1 VEQDVIE
8 LIDLTKKYGSFTAVD
23 NLNLKIGKGEIFGLL
38 GPNGAGKSTA
48 ILMMM
53 GLTEPTSGLVK
64 IYGINSTS
72 NPIEVK
78 RKVGYLPE
86 DVGFYDDYTGL
97 ENLMLTAMLNGAA
110 REEARSKAE
119 NLLMRVGLSQVAAK
133 KAGKYSKGMK
143 QRLGL
148 ADILIKNPE
157 VIILDEPTLGIDPQG
172 VKEFLKLIVKLSK
185 EEGHTVMLS
194 SHYLHQ
200 IQEVC
205 DRVGIFVNGKLIA
218 EGDIITLS
226 QKLFSGDPITIEAE
240 ISLPEGHSSIYELKD
255 MISRINGVMT
265 INLKDTSLIVG
276 CSGDL
281 SDKIARTIVE
291 SGAGLKCLG
300 KKEFGLNDI
309 YHRYFEGD
317 ENHERRYQK

>member
-23 NLNLKIGKGEIFGLL
+23 NLNLAIGKGEIFGLL

-64 IYGINSTS
+64 ICGINSTR

-78 RKVGYLPE
+78 RKVGYMPE

-110 REEARSKAE
+110 REEAGNKAE
-119 NLLMRVGLSQVAAK
+119 NLLMRVGLNQDAAK

-185 EEGHTVMLS
+185 EEGHTVLLS
-194 SHYLHQ
+194 SHHLHQ

-205 DRVGIFVNGKLIA
+205 DRVGIFVEGKLIA

-226 QKLFSGDPITIEAE
+226 QKLFSGNPVMIEAE
-240 ISLPEGHSSIYELKD
+240 ISLTEGHSSIDELKD
-255 MISRINGVMT
+255 TISRINGVMT
-265 INLKDTSLIVG
+265 IDLKDTSLVVG

-281 SDKIARTIVE
+281 SDKIARAIVE
-291 SGAGLKCLG
+291 SGAGLKYLG
-300 KKEFGLNDI
+300 RKEFGLDDI
-309 YHRYFEGD
+309 YHCYFEGA
-317 ENHERRYQK
+317 EKL

>member
-8 LIDLTKKYGSFTAVD
+8 LIDLTKKYGSFTAVE

-64 IYGINSTS
+64 ICGINSTR

-78 RKVGYLPE
+78 QKVGYMPE

-110 REEARSKAE
+110 REEARNKAE
-119 NLLMRVGLSQVAAK
+119 NLLMRVGLNQDAAK

-185 EEGHTVMLS
+185 EEGHTVLLS
-194 SHYLHQ
+194 SHHLHQ

-205 DRVGIFVNGKLIA
+205 DRVGIFVEGKLIA

-226 QKLFSGDPITIEAE
+226 QELFSGNPVMIEAE
-240 ISLPEGHSSIYELKD
+240 ISLTEGHSSIGELKD
-255 MISRINGVMT
+255 TISRINGVMT
-265 INLKDTSLIVG
+265 IDLKDTSLVVG

-281 SDKIARTIVE
+281 SDKIARAIVE
-291 SGAGLKCLG
+291 SGAGLKYLG
-300 KKEFGLNDI
+300 RKEFGLDDI
-309 YHRYFEGD
+309 YHCYFEGA
-317 ENHERRYQK
+317 EKL

>member
-8 LIDLTKKYGSFTAVD
+8 LIDLTKKYGSFTAVE

-64 IYGINSTS
+64 ICGINSTR

-78 RKVGYLPE
+78 RKVGYMPE

-110 REEARSKAE
+110 REEARNKAE
-119 NLLMRVGLSQVAAK
+119 NLLMRVGLNQDAAK

-185 EEGHTVMLS
+185 EEGHTVLLS
-194 SHYLHQ
+194 SHHLHQ

-205 DRVGIFVNGKLIA
+205 DRVGIFVEGKLIA

-226 QKLFSGDPITIEAE
+226 QELFSGNPVMIEAE
-240 ISLPEGHSSIYELKD
+240 ISLTEGHSSIGELKD
-255 MISRINGVMT
+255 TISRINGVMT
-265 INLKDTSLIVG
+265 IDLKDTSLVVG

-281 SDKIARTIVE
+281 SDKIARAIVE
-291 SGAGLKCLG
+291 SGAGLKYLG
-300 KKEFGLNDI
+300 RKEFGLDDI
-309 YHRYFEGD
+309 YHCYFEGA
-317 ENHERRYQK
+317 EKL

>member
-226 QKLFSGDPITIEAE
+226 QKLFSGDPVTIEAE

-309 YHRYFEGD
+309 YHRYFEGG

>member
-23 NLNLKIGKGEIFGLL
+23 NLNLTIGKGEIFGLL

-64 IYGINSTS
+64 ICGINSTR

-78 RKVGYLPE
+78 RKVGYMPE

-110 REEARSKAE
+110 REEAGNKAE
-119 NLLMRVGLSQVAAK
+119 NLLMRVGLNQDAAK

-185 EEGHTVMLS
+185 EEGHTVLLS
-194 SHYLHQ
+194 SHHLHQ

-205 DRVGIFVNGKLIA
+205 DRVGIFVEGKLIA

-226 QKLFSGDPITIEAE
+226 QKLFSGNPVMIEAE
-240 ISLPEGHSSIYELKD
+240 ISLTEGHSSIDELKD
-255 MISRINGVMT
+255 TISRINGVMT
-265 INLKDTSLIVG
+265 IDLKDTSLVVG

-281 SDKIARTIVE
+281 SDKIARAIVE
-291 SGAGLKCLG
+291 SGAGLKYLG
-300 KKEFGLNDI
+300 RKEFGLDDI
-309 YHRYFEGD
+309 YHCYFEGA
-317 ENHERRYQK
+317 EKL

>member
-8 LIDLTKKYGSFTAVD
+8 LIDLTKKYGSFTAVE

-64 IYGINSTS
+64 ICGINSTR

-78 RKVGYLPE
+78 RKVGYMPE

-110 REEARSKAE
+110 REEARNKAE
-119 NLLMRVGLSQVAAK
+119 NLLMRVGLNQDAAK

-185 EEGHTVMLS
+185 EEGHTVLLS
-194 SHYLHQ
+194 SHHLHQ

-205 DRVGIFVNGKLIA
+205 DRVGIFVEGKLIA

-226 QKLFSGDPITIEAE
+226 QELFSGNPVMIEAE
-240 ISLPEGHSSIYELKD
+240 ISLTEGHSSIGELKD

-265 INLKDTSLIVG
+265 IDLKDTSLVVG

-281 SDKIARTIVE
+281 SDKIARAIVE
-291 SGAGLKCLG
+291 SGAGLKYLG
-300 KKEFGLNDI
+300 RKEFGLDDI
-309 YHRYFEGD
+309 YHCYFEGA
-317 ENHERRYQK
+317 EKS